1 MNSPTVRHLGIQPY
15 LPIWQAM
22 QQFTDQRTAQTAD
35 EIWILQHFPVFTL
48 GLNGRAEFIYDAGDI
63 PVIPVDRGGQVT
75 YHGPGQLVVYLLI
88 DLKRRGLGIRALISL
103 LETTIIQTLQTFDI
117 SSYAKPEAPGVYV
130 AAAKIAA
137 VGLRV
142 RRGCSYHGLSFNI
155 DMDLS
160 PFARIAPCGYPQLAV
175 TQLKALQPES
185 ADLSQV
191 SHLLQSYLMEAL
203 TPHDD
208 SYYSTPP

>member
-48 GLNGRAEFIYDAGDI
+48 GLNGWAEFIYDAGDI

-117 SSYAKPEAPGVYV
+117 TGYAKAEAPGVYV
-130 AAAKIAA
+130 AGAKIAA

-160 PFARIAPCGYPQLAV
+160 PFTRIAPCGYPQLEV

-191 SHLLQSYLMEAL
+191 SHRLQSYLMEAL

-208 SYYSTPP
+208 TYYSTPP